1 MNWRKIFRQT
11 LFAPVI
17 AAILLVH
24 AVSHAEIYTAE
35 GSYVMSEVENL

>member
-1 MNWRKIFRQT
+1 MSRRKVFRRIVSA
-11 LFAPVI
+11 LIV
-17 AAILLVH
+17 AAILLVN